1 MTNSRSSCYNKK
13 AGFAYT
19 IEEYY
24 MNYVYIILEILGGM
38 GALLIG
44 MKLLSENLTKLAHK
58 PLKRRRTVLPA
69 WGSVRRSQYSDKV
82 LHSPPSWS

>member
-58 PLKRRRTVLPA
+58 PLKTLLNKTAKNRFACVGIGTAVTVL
-69 WGSVRRSQYSDKV
+69 GQSS
-82 LHSPPSWS
+82 